1 MLFYYCLFF
10 SAIVINAIKII
21 IPVCFSSILKF
32 YLSICH
38 LLDHRVMNAG
48 GISSESFISI
58 AILTIPNM
66 SYIPYMLMS
75 GTS

>member
-1 MLFYYCLFF
+1 
-10 SAIVINAIKII
+10 
-21 IPVCFSSILKF
+21 
-32 YLSICH
+32 
-38 LLDHRVMNAG
+38 MNAG

-66 SYIPYMLMS
+66 RYIPYMLMS